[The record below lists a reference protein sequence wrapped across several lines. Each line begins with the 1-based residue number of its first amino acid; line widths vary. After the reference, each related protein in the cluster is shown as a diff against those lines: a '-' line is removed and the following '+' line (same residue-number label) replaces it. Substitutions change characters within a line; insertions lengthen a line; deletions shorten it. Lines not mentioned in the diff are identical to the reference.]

1 MSGQPNHGSPGR
13 TSDHS
18 DIANG
23 TEDTVDTGGDE
34 PVLRASD
41 IAVAYGGVS
50 VLEDVSLALDP
61 GTVTTLIGPNGSGK
75 TTLIRVL
82 AGLESPDAG
91 FVTVDAEAD
100 RPIGYHPQRPTFRP
114 NETVRE
120 VMTYYADIVGDE
132 TPVEDRLT
140 DVGIAAVADR
150 RIDALSGG
158 MVRLLA
164 VAQATIGDPPV
175 VLLDEPT
182 SDLDPDMSAAIA
194 TVIANLADRG
204 AAVLAVTHDLIAV
217 ETIADD
223 VILLDHGSVKFQG
236 PPSSILD
243 RAGTD
248 DLPAA
253 FSALTRGETAT
264 RAVRAGVDGQRPD
277 SDARGPEPTDN
288 PGGDGESGTGDED
301 ARDPRTGGPP

>member
-1 MSGQPNHGSPGR
+1 MSGQPNHGRAGG
-13 TSDHS
+13 TMDHS
-18 DIANG
+18 DVANG
-23 TEDTVDTGGDE
+23 TEDTVDTGADG

-82 AGLESPDAG
+82 AGLETPDAG
-91 FVTVDAEAD
+91 SVTVDADAD
-100 RPIGYHPQRPTFRP
+100 RPIGYHPQRPAFRP
-114 NETVRE
+114 YETVRE

-140 DVGIAAVADR
+140 EVGIAGIADR

-194 TVIANLADRG
+194 SVIANLADGG

-217 ETIADD
+217 EAIADD
-223 VILLDHGSVKFQG
+223 VILLDHGSVLFQG
-236 PPSSILD
+236 PPPSLLD

-264 RAVRAGVDGQRPD
+264 RAVRAGGDGRRPD
-277 SDARGPEPTDN
+277 GDALGAEPTDG
-288 PGGDGESGTGDED
+288 PAGDGEAETDEED
-301 ARDPRTGGPP
+301 ARNPRTGGRS